1 MNSCPIPN
9 RTVNSKEAVR
19 MAEKGASPDE
29 VSRVLVQFLHDL
41 AREDRSIR
49 QRRAYSAKSLSKDRR

>member
-1 MNSCPIPN
+1 MNSRPIPN

-19 MAEKGASPDE
+19 MAGKGASPDE
-29 VSRVLVQFLHDL
+29 VSRFLVQFLHDL

-49 QRRAYSAKSLSKDRR
+49 QRRAYGAKSLSKDRR